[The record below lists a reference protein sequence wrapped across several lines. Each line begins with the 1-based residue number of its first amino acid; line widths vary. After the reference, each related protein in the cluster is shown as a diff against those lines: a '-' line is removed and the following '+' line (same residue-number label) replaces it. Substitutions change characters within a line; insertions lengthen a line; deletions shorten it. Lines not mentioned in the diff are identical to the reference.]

1 MLGVHLKIIIR
12 FNFKKWFLFI
22 ERNANNKNSKSDF
35 WKKNVKRSFKINS
48 GINPFM
54 FLLPRI
60 TVKRAKDAHGLQ
72 RNKLLLGF
80 VWVKYVLVEWLLF
93 FRIMGTDPPCHID
106 YCFARTWLSVVPC
119 WLYRKSIVNRWS
131 VSRYLVMNS
140 IKERFDSMDGTES
153 EAVQK
158 IQERFQQTDEVDKK
172 VIIKKRIVNMVQRHW
187 KCRLLQTN
195 AGLFKGLSLWRNKL
209 KSIKVI
215 FCLL

>member
-1 MLGVHLKIIIR
+1 M
-12 FNFKKWFLFI
+12 
-22 ERNANNKNSKSDF
+22 
-35 WKKNVKRSFKINS
+35 NS

-60 TVKRAKDAHGLQ
+60 TAKRAKDAHGLQ

-106 YCFARTWLSVVPC
+106 YWFARTCQLFVVPR

-158 IQERFQQTDEVDKK
+158 IQERFQQNNEVDQK
-172 VIIKKRIVNMVQRHW
+172 IIMTKQ
-187 KCRLLQTN
+187 L
-195 AGLFKGLSLWRNKL
+195 
-209 KSIKVI
+209 
-215 FCLL
+215 

>member
-1 MLGVHLKIIIR
+1 MILVYRKKR
-12 FNFKKWFLFI
+12 QQQKFKKWFLQ
-22 ERNANNKNSKSDF
+22 
-35 WKKNVKRSFKINS
+35 KNVKRSYKMNS

-60 TVKRAKDAHGLQ
+60 TAKRAKDAHGLQ

-158 IQERFQQTDEVDKK
+158 IQERFQQTDEVDNK
-172 VIIKKRIVNMVQRHW
+172 VIMVQ
-187 KCRLLQTN
+187 Q
-195 AGLFKGLSLWRNKL
+195 FYQ
-209 KSIKVI
+209 
-215 FCLL
+215 

>member
-1 MLGVHLKIIIR
+1 MTLRFIIQKEVLLKLLMHVRCPFKNNNTVQFLKMILVYR
-12 FNFKKWFLFI
+12 KKRQQQKFKKWFL
-22 ERNANNKNSKSDF
+22 RKKVKWAYKMNSD
-35 WKKNVKRSFKINS
+35 
-48 GINPFM
+48 INPFM

-158 IQERFQQTDEVDKK
+158 IQERFQQTDEVDNK
-172 VIIKKRIVNMVQRHW
+172 VIMVQ
-187 KCRLLQTN
+187 Q
-195 AGLFKGLSLWRNKL
+195 FY
-209 KSIKVI
+209 
-215 FCLL
+215 

>member
-1 MLGVHLKIIIR
+1 MTLRFIIQKEVLLKLLMHVRCPFKNNNTVQFLKMILVYR
-12 FNFKKWFLFI
+12 KKRQQQKFKKWFL
-22 ERNANNKNSKSDF
+22 RKKVKWAYKMNSD
-35 WKKNVKRSFKINS
+35 
-48 GINPFM
+48 INPFM
-54 FLLPRI
+54 FLLPRT

-158 IQERFQQTDEVDKK
+158 IQERFQQTDEVDNK
-172 VIIKKRIVNMVQRHW
+172 VIMVQ
-187 KCRLLQTN
+187 Q
-195 AGLFKGLSLWRNKL
+195 FY
-209 KSIKVI
+209 
-215 FCLL
+215 